1 MDLGLKGKK
10 ALVMGANKG
19 IGYQIA
25 ETLATEGVQ
34 VAIFARDE
42 GRLHEAAYKIHKMAG
57 ERPLVLC
64 GDARNRQDVERA
76 VEKANRQFKQIDIL
90 VNCVGGYTP
99 GRFMDMDDE
108 TLLNLMNTKWM
119 GYIRTMRAVIPIMK
133 EQGRGYILNL
143 AGNSGKNPGYPHAGS
158 VNAAVM
164 NITKVVADEVA
175 KDNILVNC
183 IAPGITWTEHAQ
195 HIMETQAALSGI
207 TLDQSIQR
215 ITDKIPLGFIGE
227 PKDIAELAAFLV
239 SPKNCWI
246 TGTAISVDGGTNRS
260 IF

>member
-1 MDLGLKGKK
+1 MDLGLKGEK

-25 ETLATEGVQ
+25 ETLSIEGAK

-42 GRLHEAAYKIHKMAG
+42 GRLHDAAYKIHRMSG

-64 GDARNRQDVERA
+64 GDSRNREDVERA
-76 VEKANRQFKQIDIL
+76 VEKTHSQFGQIDIL

-99 GRFMDMDDE
+99 GKFMDMDDE
-108 TLLNLMNTKWM
+108 VFLNLMQTKWL
-119 GYIRTMRAVIPIMK
+119 GYIRAMRAVIPIMQK
-133 EQGRGYILNL
+133 QRKGHILNL

-158 VNAAVM
+158 VNAAVI

-183 IAPGITWTEHAQ
+183 IAPGITWTEHSR
-195 HIMETQAALSGI
+195 HIMETQAKLSGI
-207 TLDQSIQR
+207 TLEQSIER
-215 ITDKIPLGFIGE
+215 VTDKIPLGFIGE

-239 SPKNCWI
+239 SPRNRWI